1 MDSIYKKKGDVND
14 WIHDVGFNNTVKK
27 LCDTYNIRFEQ
38 YRKYHYWAYAYAFSA
53 ANAASS
59 SIFFY

>member
-38 YRKYHYWAYAYAFSA
+38 YRKYHY
-53 ANAASS
+53 
-59 SIFFY
+59 